1 MDLRRSSP
9 LSTPAPWNLVAAD
22 YAEELVPVFSNFAAD
37 ALRLAQ
43 LAPGAR
49 VLDVAAGPG
58 TLACLAARAGART
71 TAIDFSRAMADR
83 LAARTAAEGL
93 TIDVRVGDGQALPF
107 GEGAFEAAFSMFGLI
122 FFPDRARGFR
132 ELLRVLVPSGVAVV
146 SSWVPVSRVP
156 IMEAMFTAIAELQQ
170 PGQAKGPSKG
180 PLATPDDCREEMGA
194 AGFTAVQV
202 KEVTYG
208 SRHSSMAALWDFSVR
223 TAAPLALLRE
233 SLGGSAW
240 AELSAGVMERL
251 VARFGEGPQDMA
263 LPANLLCGRR
273 P

>member
-22 YAEELVPVFSNFAAD
+22 YAEELVPSSRT
-37 ALRLAQ
+37 LRPTPCAWPSSRPARGCSTWRP
-43 LAPGAR
+43 APAR
-49 VLDVAAGPG
+49 SPAS
-58 TLACLAARAGART
+58 RRERART

-107 GEGAFEAAFSMFGLI
+107 GEGAFDAAFSMFGLI

>member
-22 YAEELVPVFSNFAAD
+22 YAEDLAPLFSSYAAD
-37 ALRLAQ
+37 ALHLAQ
-43 LAPGAR
+43 LTPGAR

-71 TAIDFSRAMADR
+71 TTIDFSQAMVDR
-83 LAARTAAEGL
+83 LAARSAAEGL

-132 ELLRVLVPSGVAVV
+132 ELFRVLVPSGVAVV
-146 SSWVPVSRVP
+146 SSWVPVGRVP
-156 IMEAMFTAIAELQQ
+156 IMEAMFATIAELL
-170 PGQAKGPSKG
+170 PGPAQGSSKG
-180 PLATPDDCREEMGA
+180 PLATPDDCRAEMGA
-194 AGFTAVQV
+194 AGFTAVRV
-202 KEVTYG
+202 EEVTYG
-208 SRHSSMAALWDFSVR
+208 SRHASMAALWDFSVR

-233 SLGGSAW
+233 SLGASAW
-240 AELSAGVMERL
+240 AELSAGVLERL
-251 VARFGEGPQDMA
+251 VERFGEGPQDMA
-263 LPANLLCGRR
+263 LPANLLSGRK

>member
-22 YAEELVPVFSNFAAD
+22 YAADLAPIFSGYAAD

-71 TAIDFSRAMADR
+71 TAIDFSQAMVDR
-83 LAARTAAEGL
+83 LAARAAAEGL
-93 TIDVRVGDGQALPF
+93 SIDVRVGDGQALPF
-107 GEGAFEAAFSMFGLI
+107 GEGAFDAAFSMFGLI

-132 ELLRVLVPSGVAVV
+132 ELLRVLVPSGAAVV

-156 IMEAMFTAIAELQQ
+156 IMEAMFAAIAELR
-170 PGQAKGPSKG
+170 PGPAQGPSKG
-180 PLATPDDCREEMGA
+180 PLATPDDFREEMGE
-194 AGFTAVQV
+194 AGFTSVQV
-202 KEVTYG
+202 EEVSYG
-208 SRHSSMAALWDFSVR
+208 SRHASMAALWDFSVR

-233 SLGGSAW
+233 SLGASAW

-251 VARFGEGPQDMA
+251 VARFGEGPQEMA
-263 LPANLLCGRR
+263 LPADLVCGRR